1 MSIAIID
8 GLETNYEV
16 LGSGPPLLMFAPGA
30 FDATMDK
37 WTNTRAWREVNAVD
51 VLAEQC
57 TVILYDRRESGESG
71 GRVERLRWGLFA
83 RQAKGLLDALNI
95 ESAFLMGG
103 CMGCSVAVAFA
114 VDYPEATRG
123 LVLHWPT
130 GGYRWRA
137 NMLAKFRQHTEFV
150 KAMGFDGVIG
160 KARAGE
166 TFWTG
171 SDAGPWGSAINR
183 EEGLAEQFRSQDMD
197 RYLGIV
203 ATTGPDLYD
212 RDTVPGCTAEEAMG
226 IKAPALIIPGDDPSH
241 ATSGAHYLRECLP
254 YPEFWDLMPLDQHAQ
269 SNCDK
274 ILEFCANH

>member
-1 MSIAIID
+1 MSKVTID
-8 GLETNYEV
+8 GLDTNYEV
-16 LGSGPPLLMFAPGA
+16 HGSGPAILMLAPGA
-30 FDATMDK
+30 FDATIDK
-37 WTNTRAWREVNAVD
+37 WTNTRAWRAVNAVE
-51 VLAEQC
+51 VLARQC

-71 GRVERLRWGLFA
+71 GRVERLNWSLFT
-83 RQAKGLLDALNI
+83 RQAKGLLDELKI
-95 ESAFLMGG
+95 GSAFVMGG

-137 NMLAKFRQHTEFV
+137 NMLTKFRQHTEFV
-150 KAMGFDGVIG
+150 KANGFDGVIE

-183 EEGLAEQFRSQDMD
+183 SPAFAEEFRSQDMD
-197 RYLGIV
+197 RYLGII
-203 ATTGPDLYD
+203 ATSGPGLYD
-212 RDTVPGCTAEEAMG
+212 RDTVPGCTAEEVMG

-254 YPEFWDLMPLDQHAQ
+254 YPEFWDVMPPDQNTQ
-269 SNCDK
+269 STCDK
-274 ILEFCANH
+274 ILEFCENH